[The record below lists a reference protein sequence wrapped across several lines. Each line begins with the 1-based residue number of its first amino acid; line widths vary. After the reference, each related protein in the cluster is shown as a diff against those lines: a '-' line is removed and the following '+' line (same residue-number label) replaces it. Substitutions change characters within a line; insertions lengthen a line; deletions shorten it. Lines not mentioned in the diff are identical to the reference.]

1 MAVIGAG
8 DSTLRT
14 RARGLTPGARRRLA
28 TGLMFISPWLLG
40 FALFT
45 LYPMVASLVYS
56 FSNVRFGRPLEFVGA
71 ANYANLLRDP
81 NFTLSLG
88 NTFWIVLIAVP
99 VQLGASFVCA
109 MLLNL
114 KVAGQSFYRVI
125 YYLPA
130 IVPSVAST
138 LLWSWL
144 LRADD
149 GLLNTLLGF
158 VGIQGPLWTV
168 SPDWAKPS
176 LVLLGLWGVGNT
188 MMIYLAGLQDV
199 PISLHEAA
207 ELDGAGWWTRLW
219 RITVPMVSSITLFNL
234 VIGVIDAFQYFSQ
247 AYVLARLAPGGT
259 ALGAPEGSTLFYA
272 VLLYSKLI
280 EQFKIGEASAM
291 AWILFAIV
299 LICTLLILRFSG
311 RFTYYAD
318 EDK

>member
-1 MAVIGAG
+1 MALSSPLPSARVRQTRGL
-8 DSTLRT
+8 STADRRDLRT
-14 RARGLTPGARRRLA
+14 GLL
-28 TGLMFISPWLLG
+28 FISPWLVG

-45 LYPMVASLVYS
+45 LYPMLASLVYS
-56 FSNVRFGRPLEFVGA
+56 FSDVRFGRAATFVGLD
-71 ANYANLLRDP
+71 NYAALLRDP

-88 NTFWIVLIAVP
+88 NTLYIVVIAVP
-99 VQLGASFVCA
+99 LQLFVSFVCA
-109 MLLNL
+109 LLLNIKL
-114 KVAGQSFYRVI
+114 PGQSIYRVI

-130 IVPSVAST
+130 IMPSVAST

-144 LRADD
+144 LRADN
-149 GLLNTLLGF
+149 GLINTLLGT

-168 SPDWAKPS
+168 SPEWAKPS
-176 LVLLGLWGVGNT
+176 LVLLGLWGIGNT

-199 PISLHEAA
+199 PASLHEAA
-207 ELDGAGWWTRLW
+207 ELDGAGWFTRLW

-247 AYVLARLAPGGT
+247 AYVLARLAPGG
-259 ALGAPEGSTLFYA
+259 AGLGAPEGSTLFYA

-291 AWILFAIV
+291 AWILFLIV
-299 LICTLLILRFSG
+299 LACTLVILKFSN

-318 EDK
+318 EDR